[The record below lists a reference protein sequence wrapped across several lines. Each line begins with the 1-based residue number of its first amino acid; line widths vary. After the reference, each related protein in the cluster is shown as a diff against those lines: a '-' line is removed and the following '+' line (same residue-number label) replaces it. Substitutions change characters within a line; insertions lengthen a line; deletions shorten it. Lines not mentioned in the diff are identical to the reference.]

1 MLGRWIG
8 GFFGSILWMLFPSS
22 SRERSILLSFLVLL
36 ILAVSVA
43 SVAFREVSINIPGL
57 FQLDRGGSGPLGLK
71 LGLDLRGGGHLVYQ
85 ADTAIRVEVV
95 FGEVLTAKQITDAA
109 NELKIPVSV
118 KSKGNNVFRIT
129 SDNLDADTRD
139 RLEKGLKEKFDSL
152 ETFQAIETP
161 PRPLRPCGSRPP

>member
-1 MLGRWIG
+1 
-8 GFFGSILWMLFPSS
+8 MLFPSS
-22 SRERSILLSFLVLL
+22 SRERSIRLSFLVLL
-36 ILAVSVA
+36 ILTVSVA
-43 SVAFREVSINIPGL
+43 SLAFREVSINIPSF
-57 FQLDRGGSGPLGLK
+57 FQLERGGSGPLGLK

-161 PRPLRPCGSRPP
+161 PPTPERPPVV